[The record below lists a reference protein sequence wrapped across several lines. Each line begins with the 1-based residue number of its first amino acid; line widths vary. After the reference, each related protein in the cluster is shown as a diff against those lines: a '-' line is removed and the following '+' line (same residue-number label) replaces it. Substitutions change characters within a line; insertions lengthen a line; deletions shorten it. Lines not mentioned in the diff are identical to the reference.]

1 MKKKYKNLSKKLILG
16 TANLGTY
23 KYGINE
29 YKISNDNKKKILKY
43 AIKNEITYFDTAN
56 TYGSEKN
63 LNFQNI
69 KVFTKIKPIK
79 KNLKFKK
86 KKELVSFIE
95 DSIKSSLKK
104 LKINSIYCVLIHKVE
119 DLKINNYDV
128 IKILNS
134 FKEKG
139 LIQNIGVS
147 IDFYQNIENIIKN
160 KSIRFI
166 QLPVNIY
173 DKRWKIFFTK
183 KNKKYTKNK
192 KFIARSIFVQGV
204 LNKNIWPNKIR
215 DQKKT
220 IHKLNNILIKKL
232 SIKKI
237 DELMFRYVNS
247 LKEIDYI
254 LFGVTKLS
262 TIKKNLIY
270 FNKKKIIQKKI
281 NLIDNF
287 TNKIENKFYDIINWN
302 S

>member
-1 MKKKYKNLSKKLILG
+1 MKKKYKTLSKRLVLG
-16 TANLGTY
+16 TANLGTC
-23 KYGINE
+23 KYGINK
-29 YKISNDNKKKILKY
+29 YKISNNNKKKILKY

-63 LNFQNI
+63 LDFQNI

-104 LKINSIYCVLIHKVE
+104 LKINSIYCLLIHKVE
-119 DLKINNYDV
+119 DLKINNYDI

-134 FKEKG
+134 FKKKG
-139 LIQNIGVS
+139 LIKNIGVS
-147 IDFYQNIENIIKN
+147 IDFYQNIEKIIRN

-183 KNKKYTKNK
+183 ENKKYTKNK
-192 KFIARSIFVQGV
+192 KFIARSIFMQGV
-204 LNKNIWPNKIR
+204 LNKNIWPNKIK
-215 DQKKT
+215 DQKK
-220 IHKLNNILIKKL
+220 IINKLNNILIKKL

-262 TIKKNLIY
+262 TIKKNLKY
-270 FNKKKIIQKKI
+270 FDKKKIIQKKI
-281 NLIDNF
+281 NLIDSF
-287 TNKIENKFYDIINWN
+287 TNKIENKFYDIINW
-302 S
+302 SS

>member
-1 MKKKYKNLSKKLILG
+1 MKKKYKTLSKRLVLG

-23 KYGINE
+23 KYGINK
-29 YKISNDNKKKILKY
+29 YKISNNNKKKILKY

-147 IDFYQNIENIIKN
+147 IDFYQNIEKIIRN

-262 TIKKNLIY
+262 TIKKNLKY
-270 FNKKKIIQKKI
+270 FDKKKIIQKKI

>member
-1 MKKKYKNLSKKLILG
+1 MKKKYKTLSKKLILG

-23 KYGINE
+23 KYGINK

-43 AIKNEITYFDTAN
+43 AIKNEITCFDTAN

-63 LNFQNI
+63 LDFKNI
-69 KVFTKIKPIK
+69 RVFTKIKPIK
-79 KNLKFKK
+79 KNLEFKK

-95 DSIKSSLKK
+95 NSIKSSLKK
-104 LKINSIYCVLIHKVE
+104 LKINSIYCLLIHKVE
-119 DLKINNYDV
+119 DLKINNYDI

-134 FKEKG
+134 FKKKG
-139 LIQNIGVS
+139 LIKNIGVS
-147 IDFYQNIENIIKN
+147 IDFYQNIEQIIKN

-183 KNKKYTKNK
+183 ENKKYTKHK
-192 KFIARSIFVQGV
+192 KFIARSIFMQGL
-204 LNKNIWPNKIR
+204 LNKNIWPNKIK
-215 DQKKT
+215 DQKKK
-220 IHKLNNILIKKL
+220 INKLNNILIKKL
-232 SIKKI
+232 GIKKI

-262 TIKKNLIY
+262 TIKKNLKY
-270 FNKKKIIQKKI
+270 FDKKKIIQKKI
-281 NLIDNF
+281 NLIDSF
-287 TNKIENKFYDIINWN
+287 TNKIESKFYDIINW
-302 S
+302 SS

>member
-63 LNFQNI
+63 LDFENI
-69 KVFTKIKPIK
+69 RVFTKIKPIK
-79 KNLKFKK
+79 KNLEFKK

-95 DSIKSSLKK
+95 NSIKSSLKK
-104 LKINSIYCVLIHKVE
+104 LKINSIYCLLIHKVE
-119 DLKINNYDV
+119 DLKINNYDI

-134 FKEKG
+134 FKKKG
-139 LIQNIGVS
+139 LIKNIGVS
-147 IDFYQNIENIIKN
+147 IDFYQNIEKIIRN

-192 KFIARSIFVQGV
+192 KFIARSIFMQGV
-204 LNKNIWPNKIR
+204 LNKNIWPNKIK
-215 DQKKT
+215 DQKK
-220 IHKLNNILIKKL
+220 IINKLNNILIKKL

-262 TIKKNLIY
+262 TIKKNLKY
-270 FNKKKIIQKKI
+270 FDKKKIIQKKI
-281 NLIDNF
+281 NLIDSF

>member
-1 MKKKYKNLSKKLILG
+1 MKKKYKTLSKKLILG

-63 LNFQNI
+63 LDFENI
-69 KVFTKIKPIK
+69 RVFTKIKPIK
-79 KNLKFKK
+79 KNLEFKK

-95 DSIKSSLKK
+95 GSIKSSLKK
-104 LKINSIYCVLIHKVE
+104 LKINSIYCLLIHKVE
-119 DLKINNYDV
+119 DLKINNYDI

-134 FKEKG
+134 FKKKG
-139 LIQNIGVS
+139 LIKNIGVS
-147 IDFYQNIENIIKN
+147 IDFYQNIEKIIRN

-183 KNKKYTKNK
+183 ENKKYTKNK
-192 KFIARSIFVQGV
+192 KFIARSIFMQGV
-204 LNKNIWPNKIR
+204 LNKNIWPNKIK
-215 DQKKT
+215 DQKK
-220 IHKLNNILIKKL
+220 IINKLNNILIKKL

-254 LFGVTKLS
+254 LFGVTKSS
-262 TIKKNLIY
+262 TIKKNLKY
-270 FNKKKIIQKKI
+270 FDKKKIIQKKI
-281 NLIDNF
+281 NLIDSF